1 VSFLPRRTITV
12 AFVAGL
18 LAVSACS
25 TPAKQPLTSAPSPSM
40 KPSADA
46 ESATPGA
53 PSPVTKTQ
61 PGTFTLAVAGDI
73 HFAGRN
79 RPLLDDPATAV
90 GPISAVFKHADLA
103 IANLESAIT
112 EGGSPQPKQFTFRAP
127 PSAFDAFASAGL
139 DAAIMANNHALDF
152 GLAGLNDT
160 LADAK
165 AHHFPVVG
173 IGKNADS
180 AYAPYVTTVRG
191 TRVAILALSQI
202 RELSS
207 SWTAR
212 ADRPGEASGLDIPR
226 SVAAVRAARAVA
238 DVVVVYIHWGK
249 EGDQCPTPAMRTLA
263 RALSAAGADA
273 IVSTH
278 AHLLLGDGWMGKTF
292 IAYGMGNFVWWRD
305 NSFSNDTGVLTL
317 TFHGRE
323 VTNAAFTPARITS
336 NGQPLVAV
344 GAQGQRISAKY
355 AALRGCT
362 GLANRAS

>member
-1 VSFLPRRTITV
+1 MS
-12 AFVAGL
+12 G
-18 LAVSACS
+18 CS
-25 TPAKQPLTSAPSPSM
+25 TPVKQSAMTAPSPT
-40 KPSADA
+40 
-46 ESATPGA
+46 ATPSPTTPAA
-53 PSPVTKTQ
+53 PSPLTTTQ
-61 PGTFTLAVAGDI
+61 PATFTLAVAGDI
-73 HFAGRN
+73 HFSGRN
-79 RPLLDDPATAV
+79 RPLLDDPSTAV
-90 GPISAVFKHADLA
+90 GPISSVFKRADLA

-152 GLAGLNDT
+152 GQAGLTDT
-160 LADAK
+160 LADAE

-173 IGKNADS
+173 IGRNAAA
-180 AYAPYVTTVRG
+180 AYAPHVTTVRG

-317 TFHGRE
+317 TFHGRA
-323 VTNAAFTPARITS
+323 VTNAAFTPAHITS

-344 GAQGQRISAKY
+344 GAQAQRISAKY

-362 GLANRAS
+362 GLADRAS